1 MATRGCP
8 CGYLGYAR
16 RACTCGAEEIRRYRA
31 RISGPLLDRIDL
43 HVEVSAVAW
52 RGVAWKEMTDDR
64 SGDSSTVVRTRV
76 NGARA
81 QQRQRFGQGTLR
93 FNAAMTSRDV
103 KRHCHPSAE
112 ALGLLERAMERLG
125 LSARAYV
132 RILKVAR
139 TIADL
144 ESSRGIGTAHVAE
157 AIQYRSLDREI
168 G

>member
-8 CGYLGYAR
+8 CGYLGDAR
-16 RACTCGAEEIRRYRA
+16 RPCTCGAEEIRRYRA

-52 RGVAWKEMTDDR
+52 KEMTDDR
-64 SGDSSTVVRTRV
+64 TGDSSTVVRTRV
-76 NGARA
+76 NAARA

-144 ESSRGIGTAHVAE
+144 EGSRGIGTAHVAE